1 MFDVC
6 LIDFEMDFS
15 YSLIIHQVETKY
27 LVHGTKFLRVLILQ
41 ISPFNQNVFFVQ
53 KQNNEIMLL
62 LIHLPE
68 QSATQEQDVIVME

>member
-1 MFDVC
+1 MFDIC

-15 YSLIIHQVETKY
+15 YSLIIYQVETKY
-27 LVHGTKFLRVLILQ
+27 LVHGTKFLRVLILA
-41 ISPFNQNVFFVQ
+41 ILPFNQNVLFVQ